1 MKTDTT
7 NLVAAMYE
15 MARTIQIRDG
25 VSKEEIF
32 EAIFEAA
39 ERIELQKEEID
50 RLHADRDSSISYA
63 VAAERSRCIS
73 AVNDERVNNVSEED
87 VAYNFAL
94 DHACAAIQSGTWIST
109 IESIDYLCEQARL
122 AEREAC
128 ALVCEQSSFPAFTAR
143 CFATDIRARSKP

>member
-87 VAYNFAL
+87 VAYNLAL
-94 DHACAAIQSGTWIST
+94 DHACAAIQSV
-109 IESIDYLCEQARL
+109 EKQ
-122 AEREAC
+122 
-128 ALVCEQSSFPAFTAR
+128 
-143 CFATDIRARSKP
+143 